1 MAGLSTY
8 SESVV
13 AMCQRIAALVAPAR
27 ALAPQQVGL
36 WYVVDSEVFMKGAE
50 GEAVSVARCGSPERA
65 SYVAACHNAFLPLV
79 NAVARLQSVL
89 ADRVAV
95 AALGSARAKAQARS

>member
-8 SESVV
+8 SESVS
-13 AMCQRIAALVAPAR
+13 AMCTRIAALVAPAR

-36 WYVVDSEVFMKGAE
+36 WYAVDAEVFVKDAE
-50 GEAVSVARCGSPERA
+50 GSAVSVARCGDPVRA

-79 NAVARLQSVL
+79 NAVARLRAVLEDRASVG
-89 ADRVAV
+89 
-95 AALGSARAKAQARS
+95 ALGSSRAKAPARS